1 MPVRPLAVAAALRG
15 EFRVEAEVDERVA
28 VRIGDEIDR
37 TAGAAIAT
45 IRSAARDEL
54 LAAEAQRP
62 AAAVASLDVDV
73 GFVNEHGT
81 RRTRRKRRSRKK
93 KTGRIGRPARLEA
106 KKNGPR
112 FLSQEN

>member
-15 EFRVEAEVDERVA
+15 KFRVEAEVDEGVS
-28 VRIGDEIDR
+28 VRIGDEIHR

-62 AAAVASLDVDV
+62 AAAVAGLDVDV
-73 GFVNEHGT
+73 GFVNEHDQKET
-81 RRTRRKRRSRKK
+81 TKARRSRRSHEVLLGKPK
-93 KTGRIGRPARLEA
+93 SFVRPSCPSR
-106 KKNGPR
+106 
-112 FLSQEN
+112 